1 MGIQLDIMRRVIRG
15 SCQASEHASFH
26 RLRGLTY
33 PGGIT
38 MTVENEL
45 T

>member
-1 MGIQLDIMRRVIRG
+1 MGIKLDIMRRVIRG
-15 SCQASEHASFH
+15 SCQASEHTSFH

-38 MTVENEL
+38 MTVENKL